1 MPKQRTTTEQA
12 PVALDSNAA
21 AVAAAVS
28 ARPRPPIRFG
38 EALADAPADLCE
50 TIEAVAAA
58 ALDEAERR
66 MVAVTAVEAYE
77 WECPE
82 EDEGPETVVLV
93 EVRSTPEE
101 ALALWKAVSA
111 TMDHWARTQPQLW
124 EAVGRFPVYLEVE
137 W

>member
-1 MPKQRTTTEQA
+1 MPKQRTTTERA
-12 PVALDSNAA
+12 SVTLNSNAA
-21 AVAAAVS
+21 AVMAAMS
-28 ARPRPPIRFG
+28 ARPRLTIRFSEG
-38 EALADAPADLCE
+38 LAEAPAELCE

-66 MVAVTAVEAYE
+66 MVAVAGVEAYE
-77 WECPE
+77 WECLE
-82 EDEGPETVVLV
+82 EDEGPEIVVRV

-101 ALALWKAVSA
+101 ALALWKAAST
-111 TMDHWARTQPQLW
+111 TMDGWARAHPQLW